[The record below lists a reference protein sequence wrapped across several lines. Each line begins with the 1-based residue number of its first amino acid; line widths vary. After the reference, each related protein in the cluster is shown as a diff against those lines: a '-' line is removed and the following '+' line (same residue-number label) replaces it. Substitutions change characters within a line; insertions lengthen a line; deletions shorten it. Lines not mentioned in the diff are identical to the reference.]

1 MNLNS
6 KDKQTTLNIT
16 SKNKGLYPNPKVY
29 IDVKNNTFS
38 VLYDKIIAVECTIDE
53 AIKKGYLNELK

>member
-6 KDKQTTLNIT
+6 KDKQITLNIT

-29 IDVKNNTFS
+29 IDVKNNIFS
-38 VLYDKIIAVECTIDE
+38 IKYVKIIAVECTINE